1 MDWGFGRIMPYS
13 LDIARFIAHATEDK
27 ATFPFY
33 MNDEQKKIFV
43 NGVYE
48 RLEKKPDYQEYLRD
62 IQLAVL
68 NESVEFIE
76 AGEDEDN
83 WYKGHAIA
91 LAKKIIVVIKWSII
105 LAKINKFM
113 VLANICDFNE
123 TPCEPIET
131 MV

>member
-1 MDWGFGRIMPYS
+1 MDWGFGGIMPYS

-68 NESVEFIE
+68 NEYVEFIE

-83 WYKGHAIA
+83 WYKEYAIA
-91 LAKKIIVVIKWSII
+91 VAKE
-105 LAKINKFM
+105 L
-113 VLANICDFNE
+113 L
-123 TPCEPIET
+123 
-131 MV
+131 